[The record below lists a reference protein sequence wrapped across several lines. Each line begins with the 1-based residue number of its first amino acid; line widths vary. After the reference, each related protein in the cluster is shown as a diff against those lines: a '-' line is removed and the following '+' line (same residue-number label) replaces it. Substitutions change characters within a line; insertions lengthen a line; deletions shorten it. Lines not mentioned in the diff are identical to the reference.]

1 MPFILITELHYLKS
15 SKKSLI
21 CAKSRAKRAIILSIA
36 KRSAVP
42 RHDPFV
48 YGKALHDAA
57 PRRAVSCRAV
67 TLLFTLS
74 PKRSAVPRRHPIIQT
89 KSCGHNS
96 QEVTT
101 MCDPIKIK
109 QYLACH
115 EISSHNSSL
124 RSLGNELMRLSS

>member
-57 PRRAVSCRAV
+57 SRRAVSCRAV

-74 PKRSAVPRRHPIIQT
+74 PKRSAVPRRH
-89 KSCGHNS
+89 SS
-96 QEVTT
+96 QELTT

-124 RSLGNELMRLSS
+124 RSLRNELMRLSS